1 MATTS
6 LQALNIILG
15 ITGGIAAYKS
25 AELTRQLKARGAHV
39 KVVMTQSAQAF
50 ITPLTLQAVSG
61 EPVHTELLNPEAEA
75 GMGHIELAKW
85 ADVILIAPCTANTMA
100 KLAHGLA
107 DDLLTTLHL
116 ASSAKLVIAPAMN
129 QAMWAHPQTQ
139 NNTQSLVQIG
149 ATLLGPGIGEQ
160 ACGDVGA
167 GRMLEPVDIVTELE
181 QLIDAPEQR
190 IDAPEQ
196 TSQSSNQQLSG
207 HRVLITAGPTREAID
222 PVRYITNH
230 SSGKMGYALAQA
242 AAQAGAK
249 VTLISGPVNLAT
261 PKGVERIDVTSA
273 QEMYEAVQ
281 KSAEA
286 SSIFIATA
294 AVADYRPVNQAD
306 QKLKKQGDNGMTIEM
321 TQNPDIVASVA
332 EREHKPFTVGFAAE
346 TQDVIH
352 YAKDKLS
359 RKNLDMIIANDVSDT
374 SIGFNSNENAV
385 TVIRQ
390 NDEGKIVETSLD
402 QASKLVLASAII
414 SIISEQCD

>member
-1 MATTS
+1 MTATS
-6 LQALNIILG
+6 LKALNIILG

-25 AELTRQLKARGAHV
+25 AELTRQLKAAGANV

-107 DDLLTTLHL
+107 DDLLTTLYL
-116 ASSAKLVIAPAMN
+116 ASTAKLAIAPAMN
-129 QAMWAHPQTQ
+129 QAMWAHPQTKQ
-139 NNTQSLVQIG
+139 NAQHLQDRG
-149 ATLLGPGIGEQ
+149 AALFGPGIGEQ

-167 GRMLEPVDIVTELE
+167 GRMLEPAEIVAALE
-181 QLIDAPEQR
+181 TLIDASEPTTGPSEQSL
-190 IDAPEQ
+190 A
-196 TSQSSNQQLSG
+196 N
-207 HRVLITAGPTREAID
+207 HHVLITAGPTREAID

-230 SSGKMGYALAQA
+230 SSGKMGYAIAQA
-242 AAQAGAK
+242 AANAGAK

-261 PKGVERIDVTSA
+261 PNGVKRVDVTSA

-281 KSAEA
+281 REVEQ

-294 AVADYRPVNQAD
+294 AVADYRPVNAAD
-306 QKLKKQGDNGMTIEM
+306 QKLKKQGGNGMTIEM

-332 EREHKPFTVGFAAE
+332 ERTNKPFTVGFAAE

-352 YAKDKLS
+352 YAKDKLA
-359 RKNLDMIIANDVSDT
+359 RKKLDMIIANDVSDT
-374 SIGFNSNENAV
+374 NIGFNSNENAV
-385 TVIRQ
+385 TVISQ
-390 NDEGKIVETSLD
+390 TDSGKIQEQTLE

-414 SIISEQCD
+414 TIISQHCHH